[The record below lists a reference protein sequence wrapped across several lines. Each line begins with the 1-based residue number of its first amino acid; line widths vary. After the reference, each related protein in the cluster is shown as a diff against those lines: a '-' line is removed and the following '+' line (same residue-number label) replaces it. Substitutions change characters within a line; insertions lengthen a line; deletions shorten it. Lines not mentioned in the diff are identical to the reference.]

1 MKKIPALIAA
11 IIILALLSTCVRK
24 ENHEALG
31 TSMISEVNLREH
43 IKFISH
49 DLTEGR
55 EIASRGEKI
64 AQEYIATQYAINGI
78 MPGGDDGT
86 YFQNF
91 ELVKHS
97 TRAMKK
103 FVLRR
108 GSINYSPQA
117 KKDVIALAAQ
127 NEAFLSIEA
136 GIVYVGYGIDAPE
149 FDWDDYQDQDIRGKV
164 CLVLLGEPS
173 SDDPDFFKGEED
185 TDYAGLNYKIKMAG
199 EKGAAGVILVYDE
212 KTLRLPWMALVG
224 YFSRPQTKL
233 KHDKSRPAGMQ
244 IISLVSKHG
253 AEKIIELAGLNLLS
267 LQDKAKSS
275 KFESM
280 NLEIELN
287 AEIESTFEP
296 IPCRNVVGVVP
307 GKIPD
312 EYVLYT
318 AHTDHM
324 GIGRP
329 EDGDNIYNGAIDDAS
344 GCASLIEIGRVFASL
359 PFPPERSVIL
369 ACVTAE
375 EVGLLGSKY
384 YAQNPA
390 FPLQKTLAVINLDGV
405 LPWGKAKDF
414 VFIGA
419 ERSSLGELAAELAKD
434 NDMVLTPDIMNEENF
449 YMRSDH
455 YSLAQEGLPGGML
468 VNGFQF
474 LDKPEDWGLEE
485 LKKWLKEVYHHPSDE
500 FSEDW
505 KMETVVQINQ
515 IAFQFGYRIAHLNS
529 WPTWNNDQ
537 TFKKVRERSLSQ

>member
-1 MKKIPALIAA
+1 MKKIPVLMIA
-11 IIILALLSTCVRK
+11 IFIFALLSSCARK

-31 TSMISEVNLREH
+31 TAMISEVNLEEH

-55 EIASRGEKI
+55 DTGSRGEKI

-91 ELVKHS
+91 ELV
-97 TRAMKK
+97 
-103 FVLRR
+103 RR
-108 GSINYSPQA
+108 SPKSAQRFA
-117 KKDVIALAAQ
+117 FRSRTNRYIPEVKKDFIALALQ
-127 NEAFLSIEA
+127 SEESISLRGE
-136 GIVYVGYGIDAPE
+136 VVFVGYGIEAPE
-149 FDWDDYQDQDIRGKV
+149 FDWNDYKDHDIKGKV
-164 CLVLLGEPS
+164 LLVLAGEPPTK
-173 SDDPDFFKGEED
+173 DPEFFKGIENS
-185 TDYAGLNYKIKMAG
+185 DYAGTNYKLRTAG
-199 EKGAAGVILVYDE
+199 EKGAAAVLLVYE
-212 KTLRLPWMALVG
+212 QKAIGAPWIALMG
-224 YFSRPQTKL
+224 YFNRPRLIL
-233 KHDKSRPAGMQ
+233 KHDQSQPANLKMGAF
-244 IISLVSKHG
+244 ISAKC
-253 AEKIIELAGLNLLS
+253 ADELADLTGQS
-267 LQDKAKSS
+267 LKEFQDKANHKD
-275 KFESM
+275 FEPED
-280 NLEIELN
+280 LGIGFIT
-287 AEIESTFEP
+287 EIESNIEP
-296 IPCRNVVGVVP
+296 VACRNVIGIVP

-329 EDGDNIYNGAIDDAS
+329 ENGDNIYNGAIDDAS
-344 GCASLIEIGRVFASL
+344 GCAALIEIGRVFASL
-359 PFPPERSVIL
+359 PSPPERSVIL

-405 LPWGKAKDF
+405 LPWGQAKDF

-419 ERSSLGELAAELAKD
+419 ERSSLGDLAEEIAKD
-434 NDMVLTPDIMNEENF
+434 NDMILTPDIMKEENF

-474 LDKPEDWGLEE
+474 IDKPEEWGLEE
-485 LKKWLKEVYHHPSDE
+485 LKKWLTEIYHHPTDE
-500 FSEDW
+500 FSDDW

-515 IAFQFGYRIAHLNS
+515 IAFQFGYRIARLKN
-529 WPTWNNDQ
+529 WPTWNNGQ
-537 TFKKVRERSLSQ
+537 TFKKIRERSLKQ